1 MGPLARARARSQRR
15 QQQNCSSLSQ
25 PEMSFNQGTLKET
38 ASPANHQSRRQSDPN
53 PINRSSLQPR
63 RRLGRLPQRRR
74 EDREQDRGRRSLRR
88 EAAPPEPGRGQ
99 PAGVQAGEWR
109 DEIGQEKGAR
119 AMVVAFFF
127 ATKGTN

>member
-1 MGPLARARARSQRR
+1 MGPLARALAAEAAAELLL
-15 QQQNCSSLSQ
+15 SLSQ

-74 EDREQDRGRRSLRR
+74 EDREQDRGRRK
-88 EAAPPEPGRGQ
+88 AAPPEQGRGES
-99 PAGVQAGEWR
+99 AGVQAGE
-109 DEIGQEKGAR
+109 
-119 AMVVAFFF
+119 
-127 ATKGTN
+127 